1 MTRTLAAKVMEG
13 FHSQG
18 WRPLGHGG
26 TWAGAMRPL
35 EEYVKRRVERAVK
48 AEREACAKVV
58 EQCPWPRWAEGTGSR
73 SMDAREVFADAIRA
87 RETK

>member
-18 WRPLGHGG
+18 WEIIGRGG

-35 EEYVKRRVERAVK
+35 EEYIQRKVERAVK
-48 AEREACAKVV
+48 AEREACARVCGKH
-58 EQCPWPRWAEGTGSR
+58 E
-73 SMDAREVFADAIRA
+73 FALSAADEIRA